1 MSERTLKE
9 EALLQR
15 VGELTVSYEERVADL
30 RVQLTQVVNEN
41 EELRREVEGLR
52 QNPEQ
57 PPMTEVVEGEVV
69 GGP

>member
-30 RVQLTQVVNEN
+30 RVQLTGVVNE
-41 EELRREVEGLR
+41 LEGLR
-52 QNPEQ
+52 EENKNLREAQAQ
-57 PPMTEVVEGEVV
+57 PGPDVFEGEIVD
-69 GGP
+69 PS